1 MQEGNSYS
9 SSRSGKK
16 TLKFPCQVRMVRRVD
31 DDEGDL
37 NVGEDDLNNGEDDHD
52 DNFDIF
58 SGLLSK

>member
-31 DDEGDL
+31 DDEDDL
-37 NVGEDDLNNGEDDHD
+37 NVGEDDDDDGDHD
-52 DNFDIF
+52 EDFDIF
-58 SGLLSK
+58 SGMLSK